1 MRRYAVLDLQA
12 DHHLNA
18 DLKDQGGIERRLKK
32 KNPAHTRPG
41 RQTPADSRGTSF
53 FFLTAGRGFSS
64 VTPLYRARRDT
75 AEANRAV
82 LRRRLSA
89 GGRTQGLRA
98 RRRRT
103 RSRTAGKIV
112 PIFFS

>member
-53 FFLTAGRGFSS
+53 FLTAGRKGLELGYASAPS
-64 VTPLYRARRDT
+64 PPQYRRSKPGGPAAETACRRENTRAEGTPGAHRKR
-75 AEANRAV
+75 
-82 LRRRLSA
+82 
-89 GGRTQGLRA
+89 
-98 RRRRT
+98 
-103 RSRTAGKIV
+103 
-112 PIFFS
+112 